1 VLFKRRH
8 KEPTGRKL
16 RNWLWP
22 ERGVNRAFNYWGHRL
37 ARLPGSAHAI
47 AAGFA
52 CGAALSFT
60 PFLGFHFLL
69 AMGLAFIVRGNYLAS
84 VIGTAVGNPWTF
96 PFIFAITYKVGVT
109 ITGTTVSGEL
119 PAFEWSMLREHFM
132 DTFDTF
138 FLPLMVGSIPLVIVV
153 WFLVYFPLRTVL
165 RRYKDRRAQRR
176 EARERAKQLESN
188 NAE

>member
-1 VLFKRRH
+1 MLFKRRK
-8 KEPTGRKL
+8 KEPTVRKV
-16 RNWLWP
+16 RNWIWP
-22 ERGVNRAFNYWGHRL
+22 KRGLNRAFNYWGHRL

-69 AMGLAFIVRGNYLAS
+69 SMGLAFIVRGNYLAS

-96 PFIFAITYKVGVT
+96 PLIFALTYKVGVM
-109 ITGTTVSGEL
+109 ITGVDVSGDL
-119 PAFEWSMLREHFM
+119 PAFKWSMLREHFM
-132 DTFDTF
+132 VTFDTF
-138 FLPLMVGSIPLVIVV
+138 FWPLMVGSIPLVIIV

-165 RRYKDRRAQRR
+165 RRYKQRRLERR
-176 EARERAKQLESN
+176 EAREFAKLQEKN
-188 NAE
+188 HAE